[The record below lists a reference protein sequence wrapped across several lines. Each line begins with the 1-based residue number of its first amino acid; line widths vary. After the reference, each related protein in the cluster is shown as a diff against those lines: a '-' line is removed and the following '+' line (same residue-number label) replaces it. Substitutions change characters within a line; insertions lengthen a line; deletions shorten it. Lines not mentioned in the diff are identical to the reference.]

1 MPPHC
6 FSVTPST
13 RLTLNLMVGLG
24 TCNNF
29 FFYNEIPFLAL
40 SCHVLVLTAVLN
52 LNTLFW
58 SQLLE
63 EGGFSQMKV
72 TAI

>member
-1 MPPHC
+1 M
-6 FSVTPST
+6 
-13 RLTLNLMVGLG
+13 
-24 TCNNF
+24 
-29 FFYNEIPFLAL
+29 
-40 SCHVLVLTAVLN
+40 LVLTAVLN

-72 TAI
+72 TAICSPMLLVSGSQSDRK